1 MTQAPTERLS
11 LRRRL
16 ELEPGR
22 LWVVGHR
29 GAMGYCPENTL
40 ASFETGLE
48 LGADWIEMDVHLS
61 KDGELV
67 VIHDETLDRT
77 TNGHGYVR
85 DHTLSELEQL
95 DAGGG
100 ERIPTLN
107 QVLAWAR
114 SKHAILDIEI
124 KNAPLYYD
132 GIERKIVNA
141 LSQQAMTEQVV
152 VISFDHPA
160 VKRIKEL
167 DERILTGVLY
177 AARPVDAVAL
187 ARQAN
192 ADGLL
197 PQYAYVTAADVEHAH
212 AAGLFVAPWTVN
224 ERHTAEALKSQG
236 VDAIATNYPDKL
248 TGLKQ

>member
-16 ELEPGR
+16 ELERGR

-40 ASFETGLE
+40 ASFERGLE

-77 TNGHGYVR
+77 TNGHGYVK
-85 DHTLSELEQL
+85 DHTLVELKQL

-100 ERIPTLN
+100 EHIPALDD
-107 QVLAWAR
+107 VLAWAR
-114 SKHAILDIEI
+114 TKQAILDIEI

-132 GIERKIVNA
+132 GIERKVVSA
-141 LSQQAMTEQVV
+141 LDQHRMTEQVV
-152 VISFDHPA
+152 VISFDHHA
-160 VKRIKEL
+160 VKRIKQL
-167 DERILTGVLY
+167 DDRILTGVLY
-177 AARPVDAVAL
+177 GARPVDAVAM
-187 ARQAN
+187 AKQAQ

-197 PQYAYVTAADVEHAH
+197 PQYAYVTREDVDAAH

-224 ERHTAEALKSQG
+224 DAEDIKDLATKG
-236 VDAIATNYPDKL
+236 VDAIATNYPDRVR
-248 TGLKQ
+248 GVKQ